1 MEVVVLELLS
11 TALLRTLPLLPSQ
24 EVRACL
30 LAVAARASEP
40 AVPLT
45 PSDWSLTLPKFGVAQ
60 LLTNGCVRTEAEKES
75 GFSLSP
81 AS

>member
-40 AVPLT
+40 AVLT